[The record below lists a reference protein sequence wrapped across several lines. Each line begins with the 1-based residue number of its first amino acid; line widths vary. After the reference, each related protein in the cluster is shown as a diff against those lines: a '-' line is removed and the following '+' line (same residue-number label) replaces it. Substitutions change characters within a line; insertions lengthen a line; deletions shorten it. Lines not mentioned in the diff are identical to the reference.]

1 MPTGSPQTGVFNT
14 SQLTQD
20 LAKKSFAAMITRLM
34 PNGTAPLFGLTALLK
49 EETAY
54 QFEHGYFSKTM
65 IFPSFQVSAA
75 GQLIGDTL
83 FTGLTATAAAN
94 ILPGMMLRVDTTGE
108 NVLVI
113 SVPAPNQIQVQRAIG
128 TVVSVAIAGSVNLW
142 MVGNAFE
149 ESSLR
154 PQSMVIVPSR
164 ITNYTQIYRNTWALS
179 KTLGATLN
187 IAGSGNIAES
197 RQDCAAFHAADVEKS
212 FFFGQKFLGSRN
224 GQPFHTMDGL
234 ISIVTA
240 NASGNVTTLGATTNW
255 TQLEAALDPAFNQMT
270 DPKVP
275 NMRVLFVGGTAR
287 RVIHTICRL
296 NSTYFIQGNT
306 TEWGLQFDTI
316 KTPRGT
322 FNIVEHPLFNA
333 FGATATWAKMAIGVD
348 LATFNCAYLQ
358 GRKTENAE
366 FNQGGQQVDN
376 GIDAVG
382 GTLTTELTCLVKNPA
397 ANIVVFNFTAG
408 AAG

>member
-1 MPTGSPQTGVFNT
+1 MPTVTGVWNT
-14 SQLTQD
+14 QQITAD
-20 LAKKSFAAMITRLM
+20 LAKKSFAGMITRLM

-65 IFPSFQVSAA
+65 IFPSMAVTAA
-75 GQLIGDTL
+75 GQTNVDAI
-83 FTGLTATAAAN
+83 FTVVTTAN
-94 ILPGMMLRVDTTGE
+94 VLPGMMMRVDSTNE
-108 NVLVI
+108 NVLIIGII
-113 SVPAPNQIQVQRAIG
+113 SAVQVQVQRAVG
-128 TVVSVAIAGSVNLW
+128 TVAAQAIGASVSLW

-149 ESSLR
+149 EASLR

-164 ITNYTQIYRNTWALS
+164 ITNYTQIFRNTWALS
-179 KTLGATLN
+179 KTTAATLT
-187 IAGSGNIAES
+187 IAGAGNVAES
-197 RQDCAAFHAADVEKS
+197 RQDSAAFHAADIEKA

-234 ISIVTA
+234 ISIVTQ
-240 NASGNVTTLGATTNW
+240 NAPGNIATLGGTTTW

-275 NMRVLFVGGTAR
+275 NMRVFFVGGTAR
-287 RVIHTICRL
+287 RVIHAICRL
-296 NSTYFIQGNT
+296 NSTYFIQGSET
-306 TEWGLQFDTI
+306 SWGLQFDTL

-333 FGATATWAKMAIGVD
+333 YGPTSTWAKMGIGVD
-348 LATFNCAYLQ
+348 LSTFNCAYLQ

-366 FNQGGQQVDN
+366 FNSAGQQVDN
-376 GIDAVG
+376 GIDAQG

-397 ANIVVFNFTAG
+397 ANVILLNFTAG
-408 AAG
+408 AVG

>member
-1 MPTGSPQTGVFNT
+1 MPGVTGVWNT
-14 SQLTQD
+14 SNITQD

-65 IFPSFQVSAA
+65 IFPSYQVSGA
-75 GQLIGDTL
+75 GQTNVDTL
-83 FTGLTATAAAN
+83 FTGVSTTN
-94 ILPGMMLRVDTTGE
+94 ILPGMLLRVDTTNE
-108 NVLVI
+108 NILVLAVV
-113 SVPAPNQIQVQRAIG
+113 SPTQLSVQRAVG
-128 TVVSVAIAGSVNLW
+128 TVAAVAIGASVNLW

-149 ESSLR
+149 EASLR
-154 PQSMVIVPSR
+154 PQSMVIVPNR

-179 KTLGATLN
+179 KTAGATMT

-197 RQDCAAFHAADVEKS
+197 RQDCAAFHAADIEKS

-234 ISIVTA
+234 ISIVTQ
-240 NASGNVTTLGATTNW
+240 NAAGNITTLGATTTW
-255 TQLEAALDPAFNQMT
+255 TQLEAALDPAFNQIT

-275 NMRVLFVGGTAR
+275 NMRAFFVGGPAR
-287 RVIHTICRL
+287 RVIHNICRL
-296 NSTYFIQGNT
+296 NSTYFIQGNET
-306 TEWGLQFDTI
+306 SWGLQFDTI

-322 FNIVEHPLFNA
+322 FNIIEHPLFNA
-333 FGATATWAKMAIGVD
+333 FGATSTWAKMGIGVD
-348 LATFNCAYLQ
+348 LSTFNCAYLQ
-358 GRKTENAE
+358 GRKTDNAE
-366 FNQGGQQVDN
+366 FNMSGQQVDN

-382 GTLTTELTCLVKNPA
+382 GTLTSELTCLVKNPA
-397 ANIVVFNFTAG
+397 ANVILYNFTAG
-408 AAG
+408 AVG

>member
-1 MPTGSPQTGVFNT
+1 MPTGSPQTGIYNT
-14 SQLTQD
+14 SQITAD

-34 PNGTAPLFGLTALLK
+34 PNGTAPLFGLTAMLK

-65 IFPSFQVSAA
+65 VFPSWVLNGAITNVQTILTVVS
-75 GQLIGDTL
+75 TS
-83 FTGLTATAAAN
+83 N
-94 ILPGMMLRVDTTGE
+94 ILPGMIMRADTTNE
-108 NVLVI
+108 NMLVI
-113 SVPAPNQIQVQRAIG
+113 AVLSSTSVQVQRAVG
-128 TVVSVAIAGSVNLW
+128 TIQATAVVDATSFW

-149 ESSLR
+149 EASLR

-164 ITNYTQIYRNTWALS
+164 ITNYTQIFRNTWALS
-179 KTLGATLN
+179 KSLGATLN
-187 IAGSGNIAES
+187 IAGSGNMAES
-197 RQDCAAFHAADVEKS
+197 RQDCAAFHAADIEKAL
-212 FFFGQKFLGSRN
+212 FFGQKFLGSRN

-240 NASGNVTTLGATTNW
+240 NASGNISTLGATTTW

-287 RVIHTICRL
+287 RVIHAICRL
-296 NSTYFIQGNT
+296 NSTYYIQGST

-322 FNIVEHPLFNA
+322 FNIIEHPLFNA
-333 FGATATWAKMAIGVD
+333 YGATTTWAKMAIGVD
-348 LATFNCAYLQ
+348 LATFNMAYLQ
-358 GRKTENAE
+358 GRKTENQE
-366 FNQGGQQVDN
+366 FNVNGQVVDN
-376 GIDAVG
+376 GIDACG
-382 GTLTTELTCLVKNPA
+382 GTLTTEPTCLVKNPA
-397 ANIVVFNFTAG
+397 ANVILYNFTAG
-408 AAG
+408 AVG

>member
-1 MPTGSPQTGVFNT
+1 MPGVTGVWNT
-14 SQLTQD
+14 SNITTD

-65 IFPSFQVSAA
+65 IFPSYVVTAA
-75 GQLIGDTL
+75 GQTNVDIVFNGVST
-83 FTGLTATAAAN
+83 TN
-94 ILPGMMLRVDTTGE
+94 ILPGMILRVDTTNE
-108 NVLVI
+108 NILVLAVV
-113 SVPAPNQIQVQRAIG
+113 SPTQLSVQRAVG
-128 TVVSVAIAGSVNLW
+128 TIAAVAIGANVSLW
-142 MVGNAFE
+142 MIGNAFE
-149 ESSLR
+149 EASLR

-164 ITNYTQIYRNTWALS
+164 ITNYTQIFRNTWALS
-179 KTLGATLN
+179 KTAGATAT

-197 RQDCAAFHAADVEKS
+197 RQDCAAFHAADIEKA

-234 ISIVTA
+234 ISIVTQ
-240 NASGNVTTLGATTNW
+240 NAPGNITTLGATTTW
-255 TQLEAALDPAFNQMT
+255 TQLEAALDPAFNQIT

-275 NMRVLFVGGTAR
+275 NMRAFFVGGPAR
-287 RVIHTICRL
+287 RVIHNICRL
-296 NSTYFIQGNT
+296 NSTYFIQGSET
-306 TEWGLQFDTI
+306 LWGLQFDTI

-322 FNIVEHPLFNA
+322 FNIIEHPLFNA
-333 FGATATWAKMAIGVD
+333 FGATSTWAKMGIGVD
-348 LATFNCAYLQ
+348 LATFSSAYLQ
-358 GRKTENAE
+358 GRKTDNAE
-366 FNQGGQQVDN
+366 FNVSGQQVDN

-397 ANIVVFNFTAG
+397 ADVILYNFTA
-408 AAG
+408 AAVG

>member
-1 MPTGSPQTGVFNT
+1 MPAVTGVFNT
-14 SQLTQD
+14 GQITQD

-34 PNGTAPLFGLTALLK
+34 PNGTAPLFGLTAMLK

-65 IFPSFQVSAA
+65 IFPSMQVSSA
-75 GQLIGDTL
+75 GQTDADTT
-83 FTGLTATAAAN
+83 FTVASTTN
-94 ILPGMMLRVDTTGE
+94 VLPGMIMRVDTTNE
-108 NVLVI
+108 NVLVTAVNSST
-113 SVPAPNQIQVQRAIG
+113 SVNVQRAVG
-128 TVVSVAIAGSVNLW
+128 TVAAAAIGANVNLW

-149 ESSLR
+149 EASLR

-164 ITNYTQIYRNTWALS
+164 ITNYTQIFRNTWALS
-179 KTLGATLN
+179 KTTGATSV

-197 RQDCAAFHAADVEKS
+197 RQDCAAFHAADIEKAL
-212 FFFGQKFLGSRN
+212 FFGQKFLGSRN

-234 ISIVTA
+234 ISVVTS
-240 NASGNVTTLGATTNW
+240 NASGNITTLGSTTNW
-255 TQLEAALDPAFNQMT
+255 TQLETALDPAFNQMT

-275 NMRVLFVGGTAR
+275 NMRLLFVGGPAR
-287 RVIHTICRL
+287 RVIHNICRL
-296 NSTYFIQGNT
+296 NSTYFIQGSE
-306 TEWGLQFDTI
+306 TEWGLQFDTL

-322 FNIVEHPLFNA
+322 FNIIEHPLFNA
-333 FGATATWAKMAIGVD
+333 FGSTSTWAKMAIGVD
-348 LATFNCAYLQ
+348 LATFNLAYLQ

-366 FNQGGQQVDN
+366 FNVSGQQVDN

-382 GTLTTELTCLVKNPA
+382 GTLTTETTCLVKNPA
-397 ANIVVFNFTAG
+397 ANVILYNFTAA

>member
-1 MPTGSPQTGVFNT
+1 MPTGQPVQGVFNT
-14 SQLTQD
+14 SQITQD

-34 PNGTAPLFGLTALLK
+34 PNGTAPLFGLTAMLK

-65 IFPSFQVSAA
+65 VFPSFQVSAA
-75 GQLIGDTL
+75 GQLIGDNI
-83 FTGLTATAAAN
+83 FTGLAATATQN

-108 NVLVI
+108 NVLV
-113 SVPAPNQIQVQRAIG
+113 VAVLGPTQIQVQRAVG
-128 TVVSVAIAGSVNLW
+128 TVAAVAIAASVNLW

-149 ESSLR
+149 EASLR

-164 ITNYTQIYRNTWALS
+164 ITNYTQIFRNTWAIS
-179 KTLGATLN
+179 KTIGATLN
-187 IAGSGNIAES
+187 IAGAGNMAES
-197 RQDCAAFHAADVEKS
+197 RQDCAAFHAADIEKAL
-212 FFFGQKFLGSRN
+212 FFGQKFLGSRN

-234 ISIVTA
+234 ISIITA
-240 NASGNVTTLGATTNW
+240 NASGNITTLGATTTW

-287 RVIHTICRL
+287 RVIHAIARL
-296 NSTYFIQGNT
+296 NSTYFIQGQT

-322 FNIVEHPLFNA
+322 FNIIEHPLFNA
-333 FGATATWAKMAIGVD
+333 FGATTTWAKMAIGVD
-348 LATFNCAYLQ
+348 LSTFSLAYLQ
-358 GRKTENAE
+358 GRKTDNAE
-366 FNQGGQQVDN
+366 FNVSGQQVDN

-382 GTLTTELTCLVKNPA
+382 GTLTTEPTALVKNPA
-397 ANIVVFNFTAG
+397 ANVILFNFTAG
-408 AAG
+408 AVG

>member
-1 MPTGSPQTGVFNT
+1 MPTGTPVQGIYNS
-14 SQLTQD
+14 SQITQD

-34 PNGTAPLFGLTALLK
+34 PNGTAPLFGLTAMLK

-65 IFPSFQVSAA
+65 VFPSFQVSGA
-75 GQLIGDTL
+75 GQTNVETT
-83 FTGLTATAAAN
+83 FTGLTATATQN

-113 SVPAPNQIQVQRAIG
+113 SVLSPTQILVQRAVG
-128 TVVSVAIAGSVNLW
+128 TVVAAAIGASVNLW

-149 ESSLR
+149 EASLR
-154 PQSMVIVPSR
+154 PQSMIIVPSR
-164 ITNYTQIYRNTWALS
+164 ITNYTQIFRNTWALS
-179 KTLGATLN
+179 KTTGATLN

-197 RQDCAAFHAADVEKS
+197 RQDCAAFHAADIEKAL
-212 FFFGQKFLGSRN
+212 FFGQKFLGSRN

-240 NASGNVTTLGATTNW
+240 NASGNITTLGATTNW

-287 RVIHTICRL
+287 RVIHAICRL
-296 NSTYFIQGNT
+296 NSTYFIQGQT

-322 FNIVEHPLFNA
+322 FNIIEHPLFNA
-333 FGATATWAKMAIGVD
+333 FGATTTWAKMAIGVD
-348 LATFNCAYLQ
+348 LSTFSLAYLQ
-358 GRKTENAE
+358 GRKTDNAE
-366 FNQGGQQVDN
+366 FNVSGQQVDN

-382 GTLTTELTCLVKNPA
+382 GTLTTEPTCLVKNPA
-397 ANIVVFNFTAG
+397 ANVILFNFTAG
-408 AAG
+408 AVG

>member
-1 MPTGSPQTGVFNT
+1 MPGVTGVWNT
-14 SQLTQD
+14 SNITQD

-65 IFPSFQVSAA
+65 IFPSYQVSGA
-75 GQLIGDTL
+75 GQTNVDTL
-83 FTGLTATAAAN
+83 FTGVSTTN
-94 ILPGMMLRVDTTGE
+94 ILPGMLLRVDTTNE
-108 NVLVI
+108 NILVLAVV
-113 SVPAPNQIQVQRAIG
+113 SPTQLSVQRAVG
-128 TVVSVAIAGSVNLW
+128 TIAAVAIGASVNLW

-149 ESSLR
+149 EASLR
-154 PQSMVIVPSR
+154 PQSMVIVPNR

-179 KTLGATLN
+179 KTAGATMT

-197 RQDCAAFHAADVEKS
+197 RQDCAAFHAADIEKS

-234 ISIVTA
+234 ISIVTQ
-240 NASGNVTTLGATTNW
+240 NAAGNITTLGATTTW
-255 TQLEAALDPAFNQMT
+255 TQLEAALDPAFNQIT

-275 NMRVLFVGGTAR
+275 NMRAFFVGGPAR
-287 RVIHTICRL
+287 RVIHNICRL
-296 NSTYFIQGNT
+296 NSTYFIQGNET
-306 TEWGLQFDTI
+306 SWGLQFDTI

-322 FNIVEHPLFNA
+322 FNIIEHPLFNA
-333 FGATATWAKMAIGVD
+333 FGATSTWAKMGIGVD
-348 LATFNCAYLQ
+348 LSTFNCAYLQ
-358 GRKTENAE
+358 GRKTDNAE
-366 FNQGGQQVDN
+366 FNMSGQQVDN

-382 GTLTTELTCLVKNPA
+382 GTLTSELTCLVKNPA
-397 ANIVVFNFTAG
+397 ANVILYNFTAG
-408 AAG
+408 AVG

>member
-1 MPTGSPQTGVFNT
+1 MPGVTGVWNT
-14 SQLTQD
+14 SNITQD

-65 IFPSFQVSAA
+65 IFPSYQVSGA
-75 GQLIGDTL
+75 GQTNVDTL
-83 FTGLTATAAAN
+83 FTGVSTTN
-94 ILPGMMLRVDTTGE
+94 ILPGMLLRVDTTNE
-108 NVLVI
+108 NILVLAVV
-113 SVPAPNQIQVQRAIG
+113 SPTQLSVQRAVG
-128 TVVSVAIAGSVNLW
+128 TIAAVAIGASVNLW

-149 ESSLR
+149 EASLR
-154 PQSMVIVPSR
+154 PQSMVIVPNR

-179 KTLGATLN
+179 KTTGATMT

-197 RQDCAAFHAADVEKS
+197 RQDCAAFHAADIEKS

-234 ISIVTA
+234 ISIVTQ
-240 NASGNVTTLGATTNW
+240 NAAGNITTLGATTTW
-255 TQLEAALDPAFNQMT
+255 TQLEAALDPAFNQIT

-275 NMRVLFVGGTAR
+275 NMRAFFVGGPAR
-287 RVIHTICRL
+287 RVIHNICRL
-296 NSTYFIQGNT
+296 NSTYFIQGNET
-306 TEWGLQFDTI
+306 SWGLQFDTI

-322 FNIVEHPLFNA
+322 FNIIEHPLFNA
-333 FGATATWAKMAIGVD
+333 FGATSTWAKMGIGVD
-348 LATFNCAYLQ
+348 LSTFNCAYLQ
-358 GRKTENAE
+358 GRKTDNAE
-366 FNQGGQQVDN
+366 FNMSGQQVDN

-382 GTLTTELTCLVKNPA
+382 GTLTSELTCLVKNPA
-397 ANIVVFNFTAG
+397 ANVILYNFTAG
-408 AAG
+408 AVG

>member
-1 MPTGSPQTGVFNT
+1 MPGVTGVWNT
-14 SQLTQD
+14 GNITAD

-65 IFPSFQVSAA
+65 IFPSYQVTAV
-75 GQLIGDTL
+75 GQTNADVV
-83 FTGLTATAAAN
+83 FTGVSTTN
-94 ILPGMMLRVDTTGE
+94 ILPGMILRVDTTNE
-108 NVLVI
+108 NILVVAVL
-113 SVPAPNQIQVQRAIG
+113 SPTQLSVQRAVG
-128 TVVSVAIAGSVNLW
+128 TVNAQAIGANVNLW

-149 ESSLR
+149 EASLR
-154 PQSMVIVPSR
+154 PQSMVIVPNR
-164 ITNYTQIYRNTWALS
+164 ITNYTQIFRNTWALS
-179 KTLGATLN
+179 KSAGATAT

-197 RQDCAAFHAADVEKS
+197 RQDCAAFHAADIEKA

-234 ISIVTA
+234 ISIVTQ
-240 NASGNVTTLGATTNW
+240 NAPGNISSLGATTNW
-255 TQLEAALDPAFNQMT
+255 TQLEAALDPAFNQIT

-275 NMRVLFVGGTAR
+275 NMRALFVGGPAR
-287 RVIHTICRL
+287 RVIHNICRT
-296 NSTYFIQGNT
+296 NSTYFIQGSET
-306 TEWGLQFDTI
+306 SWGLQFDTI

-322 FNIVEHPLFNA
+322 FNMIEHPLFNA
-333 FGATATWAKMAIGVD
+333 FGATSTWAKMAIGVD

-366 FNQGGQQVDN
+366 FNLSGQQVDN

-382 GTLTTELTCLVKNPA
+382 GTLTTELTCLIKNPA
-397 ANIVVFNFTAG
+397 ANVILYNFTASAVG
-408 AAG
+408 

>member
-1 MPTGSPQTGVFNT
+1 MPAITGVFNT
-14 SQLTQD
+14 SQITQD

-65 IFPSFQVSAA
+65 IFPLL
-75 GQLIGDTL
+75 QLDGAIDNVQTN
-83 FTGLTATAAAN
+83 FTVDSTTN
-94 ILPGMMLRVDTTGE
+94 ILPGMLMRVDTTNE
-108 NVLVI
+108 NVLIIGV
-113 SVPAPNQIQVQRAIG
+113 VDATHVNVQRAVG
-128 TVVSVAIAGSVNLW
+128 TVAAAAGADNVQLW

-149 ESSLR
+149 EASLR

-164 ITNYTQIYRNTWALS
+164 ITNYTQIFRNTWAVS

-197 RQDCAAFHAADVEKS
+197 RSDAAAFHAADIEKAL
-212 FFFGQKFLGSRN
+212 FFGQKFLGSRN

-234 ISIVTA
+234 ISVVTQ
-240 NASGNVTTLGATTNW
+240 NAAGNITTLGATTTW

-275 NMRVLFVGGTAR
+275 NMRVFFVGGTAR
-287 RVIHTICRL
+287 RVLHSIARL
-296 NSTYFIQGNT
+296 NSTYFIQG
-306 TEWGLQFDTI
+306 TETSWGLQYDTF

-322 FNIVEHPLFNA
+322 YNIVEHPLFNA
-333 FGATATWAKMAIGVD
+333 YGPNTTWAKMGIGVD
-348 LATFNCAYLQ
+348 LSTFSIAYLQ
-358 GRKTENAE
+358 GRRTENLE
-366 FNQGGQQVDN
+366 FNMGGVAVDN
-376 GIDAVG
+376 GIDASG
-382 GTLTTELTCLVKNPA
+382 GTLTTELTALVKNPA
-397 ANIVVFNFTAG
+397 ANVILYNFTAG
-408 AAG
+408 AVG